1 MAEPTTSPACAARR
15 CAPAHHL
22 DGVDERK
29 GLAVGLVPNVDEDG
43 ACICIG
49 GPWPCGCGAH
59 DTHRAIHYRGQHWA
73 YQCGVTIM
81 TEDIAKA
88 DELAAAA
95 LAYIQSGRYPEGREP
110 PDALE
115 QEHAAL
121 DAFKL
126 ALAHYRKARGLS
138 RGFTCRLQ

>member
-1 MAEPTTSPACAARR
+1 M
-15 CAPAHHL
+15 
-22 DGVDERK
+22 
-29 GLAVGLVPNVDEDG
+29 GLVPQVNEDG
-43 ACICIG
+43 PCICIG

-59 DTHRAIHYRGQHWA
+59 STHHAIHYRGQHWE

-81 TEDIAKA
+81 AEDMRQA
-88 DELAAAA
+88 DELAATA
-95 LAYIQSGRYPEGREP
+95 LAYLQSGRYANGQEP

-115 QEHAAL
+115 REHAAL

-138 RGFTCRLQ
+138 RGFTYKLR